1 MGAGIMLTCGQR
13 TLILKRAEYKDD
25 RYAGYWNF
33 PGGTAEEDES
43 DYETALRETEEE
55 TGIKPD
61 QIKVYKHITVRGY
74 TMYLG
79 TVESELVPTLDH
91 EHSEWKWVEINSV
104 LSIKY
109 LHPKDLKCLAK
120 MYRV

>member
-1 MGAGIMLTCGQR
+1 MGAGIMLTCGRR
-13 TLILKRAEYKDD
+13 TLILKRAEYKND

-33 PGGTAEEDES
+33 PGGTSEEGES
-43 DYETALRETEEE
+43 EYQTALRETEEE

-61 QIKVYKHITVRGY
+61 QIKVYKHIPVRGY

-79 TVESELVPTLDH
+79 AVESELTPTLDH
-91 EHSEWKWVEINSV
+91 EHSEWKWVDIDSV
-104 LSIKY
+104 LSIKD